1 MTNDMKPLPLE
12 GLTFR
17 GDSLCEIFSVQ
28 AAARNEDIALIDR
41 GRRISYRTLD
51 AVSNAWAN
59 ELHIRGVS
67 AGDIVPVIMPRS
79 AELVAGILAVLKA
92 GAAYSLIAPEW
103 PRARQEQLVERLR
116 SPLVLS
122 TESVHYPVPVF
133 VPPTLEHADRLDTF
147 AGTSS
152 VSGES
157 PAVVFFTSGS
167 TGVPKAVVSPHRAT
181 ISLFEDPVFGAF
193 APGSV
198 MPQGAALP
206 WDAFS
211 LELWGMLLCG
221 GTSVLADGAYLLPTS
236 LRAMV
241 ADHGV
246 NVLWLTASLF
256 NMFVEE
262 DPGCFDGIDRLFI
275 GGERLSPGHVRTF
288 LEAHPGV
295 TLVNGYGPVET
306 TVFAAVH
313 EITLAD
319 CARESGIPIGKAV
332 AGRELHVLKNG
343 QACELGQP
351 GELFVAGDGLALSYL
366 GQPKLTDEKFVQVD
380 VSGHTRRM
388 YATGDLVSVDA
399 DGAFSFHGRIGRQV
413 KLRGHR
419 IELAEIETLA
429 RRVPGV
435 TDCVAVPRTDANGTC
450 QAIALF
456 YTADPATGPGPDE
469 LRHRIAAHA
478 PGYVVPD
485 HFERL
490 KKFPLSGNG
499 KIDHQRLAAL
509 IPGASSAPREPSGH
523 ATDPLEAVVESAF
536 AQVLRRDGVLPHES
550 FFALGGTSLDAGR
563 LCTKLGL
570 ILETPVPISLLMANP
585 TLDGFLH
592 ALRDVQ
598 VMATPLVRPSAPQEG
613 PSASSVELVGMQA
626 GFVMAH
632 EFHPDDLAPLCPSLW
647 KIEGPLDLDALA
659 RAVLDVG
666 QRHQALTAT
675 YEAIPR
681 PRALL
686 HPDALPHSLRILA
699 PAKSEADATR
709 LMREHLIVPLQIE
722 KGEVWKCAAIP
733 FGSTWL
739 LGYCVHHVAFDAWS
753 EKIILGELSQAYAAH
768 QRGDQPEFGEAPAT
782 LQETT
787 AERARQLTS
796 SQRTRQLDFW
806 RETLADL
813 PPLDFGPAP
822 RSPNGTR
829 GNIDSSFTLP
839 ASEVAELEK
848 TVADAGT
855 TIFTLLLAHYA
866 TALHQILG
874 QDDFGVGVPVAKR
887 DFPSAEDAVGCMINT
902 LCIPFR
908 GIGRT
913 SSSVLDDTHDV
924 VMKAFAAQDVPF
936 PEVAGAVRSPRSD
949 RNPLF
954 QTMFAFQN
962 VDQQNLDLVD
972 CDVTTL
978 DVEHPRPMHELVV
991 EAWPQPDG
999 SIRFTFG
1006 SRPERISANT
1016 VEAVRT
1022 AYEKLLTNGA
1032 ATSEATAQRRTAQ

>member
-28 AAARNEDIALIDR
+28 AEARNEDIALIDR

-59 ELHIRGVS
+59 ELRTRGVT
-67 AGDIVPVIMPRS
+67 AGDIIPVIMARS

-116 SPLVLS
+116 APLVLS
-122 TESVHYPVPVF
+122 TESVDFPIPAF

-147 AGTSS
+147 AGTAA
-152 VSGES
+152 VSGDS

-167 TGVPKAVVSPHRAT
+167 TGIPKAVVSPHRAT
-181 ISLFEDPVFGAF
+181 ISLFEDPVFGDF

-246 NVLWLTASLF
+246 NILWLTASLF

-262 DPGCFDGIDRLFI
+262 DPGCFDGIERLFI

-288 LEAHPGV
+288 LEAHPGI

-319 CARESGIPIGKAV
+319 CSRESGIPIGRAV
-332 AGRELHVLKNG
+332 AGRELHVLHDG
-343 QACELGQP
+343 QPCAPGQP
-351 GELFVAGDGLALSYL
+351 GELFVAGESLALSYL

-380 VSGHTRRM
+380 VSGRARRM
-388 YATGDLVSVDA
+388 YATGDLVSEDVD
-399 DGAFSFHGRIGRQV
+399 GTFSFHGRIGRQV

-456 YTADPATGPGPDE
+456 YTADPTTGPGPDE
-469 LRHRIAAHA
+469 LRHGIAAHA

-485 HFERL
+485 HFERF

-509 IPGASSAPREPSGH
+509 IPGVSSAPQARSGQ
-523 ATDPLEAVVESAF
+523 ATDPLEAVVASAF
-536 AQVLRRDGVLPHES
+536 TQVLRRDGVLPHDS

-570 ILETPVPISLLMANP
+570 LLETPVPISLLMANP
-585 TLDGFLH
+585 TLGGFLH
-592 ALRDVQ
+592 ALRDAQ
-598 VMATPLVRPSAPQEG
+598 AMAKPPVKPAAHQAG

-647 KIEGPLDLDALA
+647 KIEGPVDLDALA
-659 RAVLDVG
+659 RAVHDVG

-681 PRALL
+681 PRALV
-686 HPDALPHSLRILA
+686 HPDALPQSLRILP
-699 PAKSEADATR
+699 PAESEADATR
-709 LMREHLIVPLQIE
+709 LMREHLIAPQQIE

-733 FGSTWL
+733 FDSAWL
-739 LGYCVHHVAFDAWS
+739 FGYCVHHVAFDAWS

-768 QRGDQPEFGEAPAT
+768 RQGAQPEFGEAPAT
-782 LQETT
+782 LQQTS
-787 AERARQLTS
+787 AERAQQLTP
-796 SQRTRQLDFW
+796 SQLTRQLDFW
-806 RETLADL
+806 RATLADL

-822 RSPNGTR
+822 SPNGTR
-829 GNIDSSFTLP
+829 GRIDNSFTLA
-839 ASEVAELEK
+839 ASDVAELEK

-866 TALHQILG
+866 TALHQVLG
-874 QDDFGVGVPVAKR
+874 QDEFGVGVPVAKR
-887 DFPSAEDAVGCMINT
+887 DFPSAEGAVGCMINT

-908 GIGRT
+908 GIGPT
-913 SSSVLDDTHDV
+913 SSSVLDDTHDL

-936 PEVAGAVRSPRSD
+936 PEVVGAIRSPRSD

-962 VDQQNLDLVD
+962 VDQQKLDLVD

-999 SIRFTFG
+999 GIRFTFD
-1006 SRPERISANT
+1006 SRPERISADT
-1016 VEAVRT
+1016 VQAVQS

-1032 ATSEATAQRRTAQ
+1032 AASEATAQRRTTQ